1 MELPIKKNKN
11 NNLFLLL
18 EIVILSISCL
28 FSQWLFIRCPCPC
41 VIFRYNFINRF
52 VSNGSTK
59 NAPPLE
65 NERFDKILA
74 ADVVEHIE
82 KPVLEKIFEK
92 ISTELLAE
100 QGVFIG
106 HTAPNLLEYDI
117 AYEMKR
123 REAKRLGLYMPKNPR
138 SAYEDLM
145 HINEQTEILLNATLK
160 RFFKYVYTWL
170 PLDGDCLGT
179 LRKDTHMLGSIQS
192 HDIYFLTSNAP
203 IETAK
208 VFALTE
214 QYELGEI
221 KTGEVRLTSLTQEIF
236 AEPGQILD
244 LTILLENKSSFRFK
258 STAPYPIHI
267 GYHLYEHGEVLVYD
281 GMRTA
286 LPYTIMPGTSCE
298 IACSI
303 KSPAKPGQYILCMT
317 LVQEGNFWFEDRIP
331 DITLNMPLYC
341 GTKQ

>member
-1 MELPIKKNKN
+1 
-11 NNLFLLL
+11 
-18 EIVILSISCL
+18 
-28 FSQWLFIRCPCPC
+28 
-41 VIFRYNFINRF
+41 
-52 VSNGSTK
+52 
-59 NAPPLE
+59 
-65 NERFDKILA
+65 
-74 ADVVEHIE
+74 
-82 KPVLEKIFEK
+82 
-92 ISTELLAE
+92 
-100 QGVFIG
+100 
-106 HTAPNLLEYDI
+106 
-117 AYEMKR
+117 MKR

-138 SAYEDLM
+138 SVYEDLM

-160 RFFKYVYTWL
+160 RFFKHVYTWL

-179 LRKDTHMLGSIQS
+179 LRKDTHMLDSIQS
-192 HDIYFLTSNAP
+192 HDIYFLASNAP

-258 STAPYPIHI
+258 SAVPYPIHI
-267 GYHLYEHGEVLVYD
+267 GYHLYDHGEVLVYD

-298 IACSI
+298 ITCNI
-303 KSPAKPGQYILCMT
+303 KSPVKPGQYILCMT
-317 LVQEGNFWFEDRIP
+317 LVQEGSFWFEDRIP